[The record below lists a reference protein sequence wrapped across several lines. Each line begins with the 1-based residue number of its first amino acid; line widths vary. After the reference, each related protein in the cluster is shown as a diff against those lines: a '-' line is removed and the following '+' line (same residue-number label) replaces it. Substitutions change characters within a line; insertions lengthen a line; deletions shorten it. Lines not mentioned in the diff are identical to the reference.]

1 MSKHRLIPLV
11 VLLLLSAA
19 SLVSGLFPLR
29 LMFGVEYFLAGLFGF
44 AAYALF
50 GPFAGVGVVLIG
62 VLPSLWYWGHP
73 YGMVLMVLENILVSF
88 LVKKYR
94 YGYTTASLIY
104 WAVIG
109 IPLTLLFYGLIL
121 DIPGTSLQFIVFKMA
136 LNGLGNSTAVSLVI
150 PVIALICKKLPRSV
164 MGRRGFYDLA
174 PFSLAGQLSNIMVF
188 IILIM
193 AMVQMGIHSRLLIAN
208 EEDTIAEKL
217 VYAAEQMNLYTDTP
231 GSFPVQEAFALLDDR
246 MPELRFRLVDRG
258 LKPGASMEDQYGP
271 LPSYLTGN
279 TDDSHVRAVTER
291 VKLWSPTLDESG
303 SRITQRMNSVYYVDM
318 RWNGD
323 QRFQIFVE
331 LPARTTW
338 TGIYGEL
345 AQELTTAFTIL
356 ALAVLIIYPIC
367 RYLNRPIVQLAEL
380 SGRLSSSI
388 GTGFR
393 PQWPNSTLVEIQ
405 ALTNAFKLMSMDLNQ
420 QFASILEA
428 TREAMVLCDKNGT
441 ILYANSQLDVYFGE
455 RPIGLHSMKELFGAM
470 RRFPKDDATQLQQ
483 EIDSILRH
491 VGEHGSLSRNITFH
505 NNQRKMYLSL
515 YVTVIQG
522 TEEVRDRNRLFI
534 FRDRTE
540 EMERELLQEEMIA
553 QVSHEFRTPL
563 TPILGYSEILRS
575 KELPPDKLKSY
586 SATIHHEAVRLS
598 RLVDDF
604 LDLQRMESGRQPYY
618 LVPLDL
624 REMVSQTVEEWRHNG
639 NHHSILLKLPE
650 EPVIALADAD
660 RMRQVLDNLISNA
673 VKYSPDGSE
682 VHISAALEGG
692 AIRIDIADN
701 GLGIPEKDKEKVFRK
716 FYRVENN
723 DRKKIPGSGLGLPIA
738 KEIVEGHSGQITFVS
753 RHYGGSI
760 FTVWLP
766 VYTPPSTAGAVL
778 LIGKDD
784 GYTESLASVL
794 AQRGEHVLHLGS
806 FEEALFAIGCG
817 NINMPRII
825 AANLVGTGLMNG
837 LEFASRLLSLDCPR
851 KAAML
856 FLERM
861 ASPSSL
867 STPASGPNLEMVQAV
882 KPFTVREIVQ
892 FLQPGAAR
900 GIASAGMREPD
911 WCYCFFPVQEEKVL
925 RMQLAKFGLIPEVLA
940 EMNDMLLAGF
950 APKGNNHP

>member
-1 MSKHRLIPLV
+1 MTRYRLVPLL
-11 VLLLLSAA
+11 VLLLLGIG

-50 GPFAGVGVVLIG
+50 GPFAGVAVVVVGL
-62 VLPSLWYWGHP
+62 LPSLWYWGHP
-73 YGMVLMVLENILVSF
+73 YGMILMVLENILICF
-88 LVKKYR
+88 LIKKYR
-94 YGYTTASLIY
+94 SGYTTTSLIF
-104 WAVIG
+104 WVIAG

-121 DIPGTSLQFIVFKMA
+121 HVPGTSLQFVVFKMG
-136 LNGLGNSTAVSLVI
+136 LNGLGNAAAASLVI
-150 PVIALICKKLPRSV
+150 PVIALICKKFPYSV
-164 MGRRGFYDLA
+164 LSRRGFYDLA

-231 GSFPVQEAFALLDDR
+231 GSFPVQEAFVMLDKR

-271 LPSYLTGN
+271 LPAYLTGN
-279 TDDSHVRAVTER
+279 ADNSHVRAVTQR
-291 VKLWSPTLDESG
+291 VNLWSPSLEESG
-303 SRITQRMNSVYYVDM
+303 SRISQRMNSVYYVDM
-318 RWNGD
+318 QWNGD

-331 LPARTTW
+331 LPAQATW
-338 TGIYGEL
+338 SGIYGEL

-367 RYLNRPIVQLAEL
+367 RFMNRPIVQLAAL
-380 SGRLSSSI
+380 SGRLSASI

-393 PQWPNSTLVEIQ
+393 PTWPDSTLVEIQ

-441 ILYANSQLDVYFGE
+441 ILYANSQLDAFFGE

-470 RRFPKDDATQLQQ
+470 RRFPRDDASQLQQ

-491 VGEHGSLSRNITFH
+491 VGEHGSMQRNFTFH
-505 NNQRKMYLSL
+505 HNQHKMHLSL
-515 YVTVIQG
+515 YVTIIQG
-522 TEEVRDRNRLFI
+522 AEDAGERNRLFI

-575 KELPPDKLKSY
+575 KELSPEKLKSY

-618 LVPLDL
+618 LVPMDV
-624 REMVSQTVEEWRHNG
+624 RELVTRTVEEWRHDS
-639 NHHSILLKLPE
+639 NHHPIHLKLPD
-650 EPVIALADAD
+650 EPVTTLADAD

-673 VKYSPDGSE
+673 VKYSPDGSA
-682 VHISAALEGG
+682 VQISAGLEGG

-701 GLGIPEKDKEKVFRK
+701 GLGIPDKDKEKIFRK

-766 VYTPPSTAGAVL
+766 VYTPPATEGAVL
-778 LIGKDD
+778 LIGKED
-784 GYTESLASVL
+784 GYTESLATVL

-817 NINMPRII
+817 NIHMPRII

-837 LEFASRLLSLDCPR
+837 LEFASRLRSLECPR
-851 KAAML
+851 KAVMV
-856 FLERM
+856 FLEKM
-861 ASPSSL
+861 ASPSS
-867 STPASGPNLEMVQAV
+867 STPAAGPNLEMVQAI
-882 KPFTVREIVQ
+882 KPFSIREMVQ

-925 RMQLAKFGLIPEVLA
+925 RIQLAKFGLIPEILA

>member
-1 MSKHRLIPLV
+1 MTKYRLLP
-11 VLLLLSAA
+11 LLLLLLLGLC
-19 SLVSGLFPLR
+19 SLLSGLFPLR
-29 LMFGVEYFLAGLFGF
+29 LMFGVEYFFAGLFGF

-50 GPFAGVGVVLIG
+50 GPVGGVATALVG

-73 YGMVLMVLENILVSF
+73 YGVILMVLENILICF

-94 YGYTTASLIY
+94 LGYTSASLIY
-104 WAVIG
+104 WVTLG
-109 IPLTLLFYGLIL
+109 IPLTLLFYRFFLH
-121 DIPGTSLQFIVFKMA
+121 IPGTSLQFVVFKMS
-136 LNGLGNSTAVSLVI
+136 LNGLGNAAAASLVI
-150 PVIALICKKLPRSV
+150 PVFALIFKKFPGSALA
-164 MGRRGFYDLA
+164 RRGFYDMA
-174 PFSLAGQLSNIMVF
+174 PSSLAGQLSNIMVF

-193 AMVQMGIHSRLLIAN
+193 AMVQMGIHSRLLIAH

-231 GSFPVQEAFALLDDR
+231 GSFPVQEAFVLLGER
-246 MPELRFRLVDRG
+246 MPELRFRLVDRE

-271 LPSYLTGN
+271 LPSYLTG
-279 TDDSHVRAVTER
+279 TAEASHVRAVTER
-291 VKLWSPTLDESG
+291 VNLWSPTLEESG
-303 SRITQRMNSVYYVDM
+303 SRITQRMDSVYYVDM
-318 RWNGD
+318 QWNGEP
-323 QRFQIFVE
+323 RFQIFVE
-331 LPARTTW
+331 LPAKSTW
-338 TGIYGEL
+338 SGIYGEL

-367 RYLNRPIVQLAEL
+367 RFMNLPIVQLAEL
-380 SGRLSSSI
+380 SGRLSASM

-393 PQWPNSTLVEIQ
+393 PKWPESNLVEIK

-441 ILYANSQLDVYFGE
+441 ILYANSQLDLFFGE
-455 RPIGLHSMKELFGAM
+455 RPFGMHSMKELFGAM
-470 RRFPKDDATQLQQ
+470 RRSPRDDASQLQQ
-483 EIDSILRH
+483 DIDSILRH
-491 VGEHGSLSRNITFH
+491 VGEHGSLQRNLTFH

-522 TEEVRDRNRLFI
+522 AEEIRERNRLFI

-575 KELPPDKLKSY
+575 KELPPDRLKSY
-586 SATIHHEAVRLS
+586 SATIHQEALRLS

-604 LDLQRMESGRQPYY
+604 LDLQRMESGRQLYY

-624 REMVSQTVEEWRHNG
+624 RELIMDTAEKWRHDSNS
-639 NHHSILLKLPE
+639 HPIHLKLLE
-650 EPVIALADAD
+650 DPVISMADAD
-660 RMRQVLDNLISNA
+660 RMGQVLHNLISNA
-673 VKYSPDGSE
+673 VKYSPDGSP
-682 VHISAALEGG
+682 VQISAALEGG

-701 GLGIPEKDKEKVFRK
+701 GLGIPEKDKDRIFRK

-753 RHYGGSI
+753 RQYGGSI

-766 VYTPPSTAGAVL
+766 VYTPPATEGAVL
-778 LIGKDD
+778 LIGKED
-784 GYTESLASVL
+784 GYTEALAGVL

-817 NINMPRII
+817 NIHMPRII

-837 LEFASRLLSLDCPR
+837 LEFTSRLLALECPR
-851 KAAML
+851 KAPLL

-861 ASPSSL
+861 ASSPS
-867 STPASGPNLEMVQAV
+867 PNAGQSPEMVQAV
-882 KPFTVREIVQ
+882 KPFTIREVVQ
-892 FLQPGAAR
+892 FLQPDAAR
-900 GIASAGMREPD
+900 GIASAGMREQD

-925 RMQLAKFGLIPEVLA
+925 RMQLAKFGLIPAVLA
-940 EMNDMLLAGF
+940 EMNDKLLAGF
-950 APKGNNHP
+950 APQGNNQP

>member
-1 MSKHRLIPLV
+1 MRTNRLIPLL
-11 VLLLLSAA
+11 VLLLLSAG

-29 LMFGVEYFLAGLFGF
+29 LMFGVEYFPAGLFGF

-50 GPFAGVGVVLIG
+50 GPSAGIGVVLIG

-73 YGMVLMVLENILVSF
+73 FGIVLMVLDNILVSY

-94 YGYTTASLIY
+94 AGYTTSSLVY
-104 WAVIG
+104 WALMG
-109 IPLTLLFYGLIL
+109 IPLALLFYGQIL
-121 DIPGTSLQFIVFKMA
+121 GIAGSSLQFVVFKLA
-136 LNGLGNSTAVSLVI
+136 LNGLGNAAAVSLFI
-150 PVIALICKKLPRSV
+150 PVLALILRRFPRSV
-164 MGRRGFYDLA
+164 IGRRGFYDLA

-188 IILIM
+188 IILVM
-193 AMVQMGIHSRLLIAN
+193 ATVQMGTHSRLLIAQ
-208 EEDTIAEKL
+208 EEKTIAEKL

-231 GSFPVQEAFALLDDR
+231 GSFPVHEAFVLLDKR
-246 MPELRFRLVDRG
+246 MPELRFRLVDRE
-258 LKPGASMEDQYGP
+258 LKPGASLEDQYGA

-279 TDDSHVRAVTER
+279 ADNSQIRAVTDR
-291 VKLWSPTLDESG
+291 VNLWSPPLEESG

-323 QRFQIFVE
+323 PRFQIFVE
-331 LPARTTW
+331 LPARATW
-338 TGIYGEL
+338 SGIYGEL

-367 RYLNRPIVQLAEL
+367 RYLNRPLVKLAEL

-393 PQWPNSTLVEIQ
+393 PQWPDSTLVEIQ

-483 EIDSILRH
+483 EIDAILRH
-491 VGEHGSLSRNITFH
+491 AGEHGSLSRNITFH
-505 NNQRKMYLSL
+505 NNQRTMHLSL

-522 TEEVRDRNRLFI
+522 TEDIRDRNRLFI

-540 EMERELLQEEMIA
+540 EMEREQLQEEMIA

-575 KELPPDKLKSY
+575 KELPPDKLRSY

-618 LVPLDL
+618 LVPLDV
-624 REMVSQTVEEWRHNG
+624 RELVSRTAEEWRQNG
-639 NHHSILLKLPE
+639 SLHSFRLKLPE
-650 EPVIALADAD
+650 EPVTALADAD

-673 VKYSPDGSE
+673 VKYSPEGSE

-692 AIRIDIADN
+692 AIRIDIADS
-701 GLGIPEKDKEKVFRK
+701 GLGIPEKDKEKIFRK

-738 KEIVEGHSGQITFVS
+738 KEIIEGHSGQITFSS
-753 RHYGGSI
+753 RHNGGSI

-778 LIGKDD
+778 LIGKED

-806 FEEALFAIGCG
+806 FEEARFAIGCG
-817 NINMPRII
+817 SINMPRII

-837 LEFASRLLSLDCPR
+837 LEFASWLLALDCPQ
-851 KAAML
+851 KAAVV

-861 ASPSSL
+861 AAPSSTDAP
-867 STPASGPNLEMVQAV
+867 SPGPNQDMVQAV
-882 KPFTVREIVQ
+882 KPFSLREMVQ

-950 APKGNNHP
+950 SKKGNNHP